1 MSGRN
6 PQWLV
11 NQLPGGM
18 HEDDFLMRF
27 LRIFQDMGDSYLD
40 TIDNLEYAFDPS
52 VTPTSMVR
60 VLGSWIGLE
69 YLDEELPDEVQRNLV
84 REYSSLVAWR
94 GTQHGLERLL
104 TAITGEGVVVRDDA
118 AAYPVPPPAANE
130 WEPAPA
136 GIRSHV
142 TVAVPDGGWA
152 SDDDL
157 LRIVQRE
164 LPATVTFDLHRGP
177 RTLWPISE
185 SRAA

>member
-1 MSGRN
+1 MSGRS
-6 PQWLV
+6 PQWLI

-18 HEDDFLMRF
+18 HEDDFLIRY
-27 LRIFQDMGDSYLD
+27 LQIFQDMGNSYLD
-40 TIDNLEYAFDPS
+40 SIDNLEHVFDPA

-84 REYSSLVAWR
+84 REYSTLVAWR
-94 GTQHGLERLL
+94 GTRHGLERLL
-104 TAITGEGVVVRDDA
+104 TAITGEGVLVRDDA
-118 AAYPVPPPAANE
+118 AAYPVSPPAANE

-136 GIRSHV
+136 GMRSHV
-142 TVAVPDGGWA
+142 TVAVPEGGWA

-164 LPATVTFDLHRGP
+164 LPATVTFELRRGP
-177 RTLWPISE
+177 RTLWPLSE
-185 SRAA
+185 SRVA